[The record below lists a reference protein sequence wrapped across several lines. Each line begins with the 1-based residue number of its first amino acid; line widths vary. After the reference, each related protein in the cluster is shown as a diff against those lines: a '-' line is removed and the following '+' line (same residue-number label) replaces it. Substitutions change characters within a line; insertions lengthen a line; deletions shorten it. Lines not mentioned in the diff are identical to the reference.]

1 MYHFI
6 IILVIFILINLYLN
20 KIDFFSIP
28 KKNKI
33 PYILFKT
40 GPFDKIPTEI
50 LQVIQKSANKLNSNY
65 YYFNDKSCEYFI
77 KKYFPCSV
85 FEAYNNLIPTAYKA
99 DLWRYCV
106 LYKYGGIYGDL
117 TQELMVNYDV
127 NKNNVDMILVKDRPV
142 CNSKNNIQ
150 ISFIAVKP
158 NNNFIKY
165 VIDNVTSNILSKEK
179 GTCPLDI
186 TGPRAFGRY
195 FCRYF
200 QVNSIELGLNYYYG
214 LDKNT
219 YKIDISLY
227 MKNSDFIHNYH
238 NNDSIFLKNKI
249 DNHIKLLYK
258 NNNSMKN
265 KNKYDYQWKHDIIY
279 KNN

>member
-1 MYHFI
+1 MSY
-6 IILVIFILINLYLN
+6 IILILLLTIILYFVN
-20 KIDFFSIP
+20 KNIMFVENF
-28 KKNKI
+28 NKI
-33 PYILFKT
+33 PYILYKT
-40 GPFDKIPTEI
+40 GPYDIPNEE
-50 LQVIQKSANKLNSNY
+50 LNKLFELNKKKLNVNKVFY
-65 YYFNDKSCEYFI
+65 YNDDECYDLINTMNLKT
-77 KKYFPCSV
+77 KK
-85 FEAYNNLIPTAYKA
+85 AYNSLIPTAYKA

-127 NKNNVDMILVKDRPV
+127 NKNNADMILVKDRPV
-142 CNSKNNIQ
+142 CHSKNNIQ

-165 VIDNVTSNILSKEK
+165 MIDNVTSNILSREK

-195 FCRYF
+195 FCKYF
-200 QVNSIELGLNYYYG
+200 QVNSIELGLNYYSG

-279 KNN
+279 KIN